1 MSGGLDDDDGLS
13 MLAAAR
19 LEALAEMPLSE
30 PEADH
35 QSGDRITTR
44 VIVRGLV
51 SVASIATFKRSLGR
65 VAGVSAIGVASGPD
79 GEFVFTVSHESGLS
93 LADSITGLPGF
104 DARIGAE
111 TPDGLEVSAHDPD
124 GD

>member
-1 MSGGLDDDDGLS
+1 MSGGLDADDGLS

-30 PEADH
+30 PEGDR
-35 QSGDRITTR
+35 QSGDRVSTR

-79 GEFVFTVSHESGLS
+79 GEFVFTVSHETGLN
-93 LADSITGLPGF
+93 LGEAITGLPGF

-111 TPDGLEVSAHDPD
+111 TPEGLEVSAHDPD